1 MTEDPQAVLQKLYLE
16 QQMLE
21 SNIKMLQQH
30 IELIQASLTSYRAG
44 HGVLDALLEK
54 AVDEVMLMNV
64 GGGIFVEAKLVDP
77 KKVIRSIG
85 SDVRIDQTTDDAKS
99 QIGETIS
106 SLEIRLEQS
115 QKEYENATNRATQV
129 TQQLQQ
135 LAAIM
140 QGQPQQPP
148 QQPEE

>member
-21 SNIKMLQQH
+21 SNIRLLQQH
-30 IELIQASLTSYRAG
+30 IELIQASLASYRDG
-44 HGVLDALLEK
+44 YGVLDSLQEK
-54 AVDEVMLMNV
+54 SVDEMMLMNV
-64 GGGIFVEAKLVDP
+64 GGGISVEAKLVDP

-85 SDVRIDQTTDDAKS
+85 SNVRIDQTTDEAKV

-115 QKEYENATNRATQV
+115 QQEFGKMSNRANQIN
-129 TQQLQQ
+129 QQLQQ
-135 LAAIM
+135 LASMM

-148 QQPEE
+148 EE